1 MMDMG
6 KNMRIY
12 PPLTNKE
19 TIPENVFMKRIDK
32 MEYRDAIADIA
43 TSLLRTEHYICP
55 EDAWYS
61 CPESGVSLNHH
72 VKKCD
77 CGFDAYNDKVNQIIE
92 YIQST

>member
-1 MMDMG
+1 MSLSGAMTKGLADNLLKELNQM
-6 KNMRIY
+6 KSKDDIIN
-12 PPLTNKE
+12 LT
-19 TIPENVFMKRIDK
+19 R
-32 MEYRDAIADIA
+32 
-43 TSLLRTEHYICP
+43 SLIGTEHYICP